1 MMKNG
6 LGKKLLVLA
15 AAAVMAFGIA
25 GCGDQKADNKA
36 AASAAGGDKKMVV
49 AINSTFPPFESV
61 KEGTTDYTGIDI
73 DIADYIAKKTGKK
86 VEFTDM
92 KFASLVPTLQS
103 GRADIIISA
112 ISPTEERK
120 QVVDFSKPYY
130 FPMKAIICKK
140 GDGYDTLEKLKGK
153 SAGASM
159 GTTFVKDLKNEGGI
173 EVVEM
178 DTTPLVVQDIKNG
191 RLAGG
196 LFDSAQ
202 AAVFVK
208 ENPDLEL
215 HVLNL
220 PVVMDDTFAIA
231 LPKGSKD
238 VDQINSIL
246 KEMKDN
252 GEIHKILVKY
262 LGEDG
267 AVQYEKVEATLD
279 IAKQ

>member
-1 MMKNG
+1 MG

-15 AAAVMAFGIA
+15 AAAVMAVGIA
-25 GCGDQKADNKA
+25 GCGGGEKKDA
-36 AASAAGGDKKMVV
+36 APAQAAGEKWIV
-49 AINSTFPPFESV
+49 AINATFPPFESV
-61 KEGTTDYTGIDI
+61 KEGTTEYTGIDI
-73 DIADYIAKKTGKK
+73 EIADYISQKMGKK

-103 GRADIIISA
+103 GRADVIISA
-112 ISPTEERK
+112 ISPTDKRK
-120 QVVDFSKPYY
+120 EVVDFSKSYY

-140 GDGYDTLEKLKGK
+140 DAGYDTLEKLKGQ

-159 GTTFVKDLKNEGGI
+159 GTTYVQELKDVGGI

-208 ENPDLEL
+208 QNPDLEL
-215 HVLNL
+215 HILDL
-220 PVVMDDTFAIA
+220 PVVNDDTFAIA

-238 VDQINSIL
+238 VEKVNALL
-246 KEMKDN
+246 KEMKEN
-252 GEIHKILVKY
+252 GEMHKILVKY
-262 LGEDG
+262 LGEEG
-267 AVQYEKVEATLD
+267 ATQYEAAESKLD
-279 IAKQ
+279 IAKL